1 MVGIGRG
8 SGDPRRHGAGLVDP
22 LLQHLTLLV
31 LAVIHQLIG
40 IFGLIQ
46 LTERGVDPQLAEHA
60 FHTEGPRF
68 VWNDRYDAIFHL

>member
-1 MVGIGRG
+1 MVGIGSG

-22 LLQHLTLLV
+22 LLQNLALLV

-46 LTERGVDPQLAEHA
+46 LTERRVDPQLAEHA

-68 VWNDRYDAIFHL
+68 VWNDGYDTVFDL